1 MNPKVNARWFKATFQ
16 VLQRSVIQTLDVVE
30 FDNKTYIYCDA
41 NLSNNEVI
49 AQGLYTNAFQY
60 FDLLR
65 IAEVLRIAE
74 NVLGKLDFDIRID
87 VHGGG
92 EKGQIEASRTALAR
106 SILAFSQSKELEKLF
121 LEYDRNMLI
130 ADVRRKETYKPG
142 DSKARGKRQ
151 TSYR

>member
-1 MNPKVNARWFKATFQ
+1 MAIDTKYKRISKSGKRKRAIARATIIGGSGKVKIN
-16 VLQRSVIQTLDVVE
+16 
-30 FDNKTYIYCDA
+30 NKDYKS
-41 NLSNNEVI
+41 L
-49 AQGLYTNAFQY
+49 QY

-130 ADVRRKETYKPG
+130 ADVRRKESRKPG
-142 DSKARGKRQ
+142 DSKARKKRQ